1 MTAQFIAGFLILD
14 KSTGISSMK
23 ALARVRILARDTA
36 KGAKSGHAGTL
47 DPLASGVLVIGI
59 GRPATRLLS
68 RIVGASKRYR
78 TEIDFSG
85 FTASDDLESEIEPV
99 SIGTPPSEDMVQSAL
114 RQFEGDIMQAP
125 PAFSAIKVN
134 GKRAYQL
141 ARENKLDS
149 LPARPIK
156 VHALSLVKYSWPHA
170 TIDIHCGKGFYVRS
184 LARELG
190 TALGTG
196 GHCQSIRRTAVG
208 PFALEQARTLSE
220 LPDSIT
226 PGDLVG
232 IDQAISMLEDDID
245 VRGDDLD

>member
-1 MTAQFIAGFLILD
+1 MTAQSIAGFLILD

-36 KGAKSGHAGTL
+36 QGAKSGHAGTL

-78 TEIDFSG
+78 TEIDLSG

-99 SIGTPPSEDMVQSAL
+99 SIETPPSEDMVQSAL

-149 LPARPIK
+149 LPPRPIK
-156 VHALSLVKYSWPHA
+156 VHTLSLVKYSWPHA

-208 PFALEQARTLSE
+208 PFTLEHARTHSE

-226 PGDLVG
+226 DGDLVG